1 VTTWILRHPI
11 PTDAVLRVA
20 VKDLID
26 VVGEATTAGSRAV
39 ERRAR
44 PAIYTQTTKKRK
56 QKQDR

>member
-26 VVGEATTAGSRAV
+26 VVGEAKN
-39 ERRAR
+39 ERLK
-44 PAIYTQTTKKRK
+44 ITKCCT
-56 QKQDR
+56 D